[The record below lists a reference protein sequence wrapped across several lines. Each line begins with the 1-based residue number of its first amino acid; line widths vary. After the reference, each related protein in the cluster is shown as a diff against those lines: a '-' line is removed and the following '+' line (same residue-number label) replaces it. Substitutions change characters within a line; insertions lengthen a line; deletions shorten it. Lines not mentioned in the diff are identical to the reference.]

1 MERKFRNFSD
11 KIKGCTGR
19 KRSRYTGRSGI
30 LFLLLVALF
39 LIELCV
45 MIGHSG
51 IMAGSNEN
59 VKNYREEAM
68 EECDKKAVTMGDILD
83 RNGKVLLEFTK
94 SAAQDRGTYIDD
106 YAYSNVLG
114 YYAQNSF
121 GLLKKYKG
129 VLLKTPTLEDTKGN
143 SITLTLDH
151 DLQMETY
158 KALKAAIGEKGRGS
172 MVVMDAESGEILSM
186 VSLPTFNVSNLNEEM
201 KWMAQDTDVWYP
213 LATVGDLAPGSTFK
227 VFSSIVLLEN
237 GMEDHKETDSAFQAG
252 THTIHNYYEDTGKQ
266 IDYREALRVSSNI
279 FFAKSI
285 LSLEDAQTKLTET
298 AKKLGIGTDLEL
310 DFGTVTSNW
319 SLDEKT
325 LEQLRKYENYNID
338 YVLAST
344 AFGQSEVRFSA
355 LNGAMLAAAIV
366 NDGKLVT
373 PYMLETITDCNG
385 KKVNPDKLNLEGLT
399 SEHGKLFSQVTS
411 KEIAE
416 KIRSAME
423 EAAVQSYGFDSD
435 LQVAAKSGTAETGM
449 DASSGNSAWMISSA
463 QINGHKYA
471 VAINWAK
478 AGKGIYGS
486 YMKTPVEAIYTWLK
500 QSGR

>member
-11 KIKGCTGR
+11 KIKY
-19 KRSRYTGRSGI
+19 RSSI
-30 LFLLLVALF
+30 LFLALVTIF
-39 LIELCV
+39 LVELCV
-45 MIGHSG
+45 MIYNSG
-51 IMAGSNEN
+51 IMAKSNEE
-59 VKNYREEAM
+59 VRAYREEAI
-68 EECDKKAVTMGDILD
+68 EECDKNAVTMGNIMD
-83 RNGKVLLEFTK
+83 RGGNVLLEFTK
-94 SAAQDRGTYIDD
+94 SASQDRGTYIDD

-129 VLLKTPTLEDTKGN
+129 VLLKTPSLEDTKGN

-158 KALKAAIGEKGRGS
+158 QALKEAIGEKGRGS

-237 GMEDHKETDSAFQAG
+237 GMEEHTEADSEFQAG
-252 THTIHNYYEDTGKQ
+252 SHTIHNYYEDTGKQ

-285 LSLEDAQTKLTET
+285 LSLEDAQVKLTEA
-298 AKKLGIGTDLEL
+298 AKRLYIGTDLEL

-355 LNGAMLAAAIV
+355 LNGAMLAAAIA
-366 NDGKLVT
+366 NDGKLVK
-373 PYMLETITDCNG
+373 PYMLENITDCNG
-385 KKVNPDKLNLEGLT
+385 KQVNVDKLKIEGLT
-399 SEHGKLFSQVTS
+399 SKHGELLSQVTS
-411 KEIAE
+411 KEIAD

-423 EAAVQSYGFDSD
+423 EAAVQSYGFDPE
-435 LQVAAKSGTAETGM
+435 LHAAAKSGTAETGM

-463 QINGHKYA
+463 EINGHKYA

-478 AGKGIYGS
+478 AGQGIYGS
-486 YMKTPVEAIYTWLK
+486 YMKTPVEAIYTYLK
-500 QSGR
+500 QSGGH